1 MDYMPL
7 HAEQDANVINRCPRG
22 ISISVPAGSVLPK
35 MQVRWLRPM
44 CSKFDQSG
52 VFHNFFCCFINQMLD
67 INYEDVDDLSLNDI
81 DLTNWIS
88 KVCVDENYN
97 LGDISL
103 IFCSDEY
110 LLDMNRTHLDHDYY
124 TDIITFDY
132 TDNQIVSGDLF
143 ISIDRVRDNASDFN
157 VSFHHELHR
166 VIIHGVL
173 HLCGYKDKSDDEE
186 KLMRTKENNALSLIS
201 FT

>member
-1 MDYMPL
+1 
-7 HAEQDANVINRCPRG
+7 
-22 ISISVPAGSVLPK
+22 
-35 MQVRWLRPM
+35 
-44 CSKFDQSG
+44 
-52 VFHNFFCCFINQMLD
+52 MLD

-88 KVCVDENYN
+88 KVCIIENYN

-143 ISIDRVRDNASDFN
+143 ISIDRVRDNATDFN
-157 VSFHHELHR
+157 VSFEHELCR

>member
-1 MDYMPL
+1 
-7 HAEQDANVINRCPRG
+7 
-22 ISISVPAGSVLPK
+22 
-35 MQVRWLRPM
+35 
-44 CSKFDQSG
+44 
-52 VFHNFFCCFINQMLD
+52 MLD
-67 INYEDVDDLSLNDI
+67 IHYEDVEDLSLTQES
-81 DLTNWIS
+81 LSNWITEVCS
-88 KVCVDENYN
+88 KEFKEF
-97 LGDISL
+97 GDISL

-132 TDNQIVSGDLF
+132 TENQIVSGDLF

-157 VSFHHELHR
+157 VSFDHELHR

-173 HLCGYKDKSDDEE
+173 HLCGYKDKSDYEE

>member
-1 MDYMPL
+1 
-7 HAEQDANVINRCPRG
+7 
-22 ISISVPAGSVLPK
+22 
-35 MQVRWLRPM
+35 
-44 CSKFDQSG
+44 
-52 VFHNFFCCFINQMLD
+52 MLD
-67 INYEDVDDLSLNDI
+67 INYEDIDDLSLNEI

-88 KVCVDENYN
+88 KVCLSENHQ
-97 LGDISL
+97 LGDISI

-110 LLDMNRTHLDHDYY
+110 LLEMNRIHLDHDYY

-143 ISIDRVRDNASDFN
+143 ISVDRVRENASDFN
-157 VSFHHELHR
+157 VSFQHELHR
-166 VIIHGVL
+166 VMIHGVL

-186 KLMRTKENNALSLIS
+186 KLMRSKENNALSMIS

>member
-1 MDYMPL
+1 
-7 HAEQDANVINRCPRG
+7 
-22 ISISVPAGSVLPK
+22 
-35 MQVRWLRPM
+35 
-44 CSKFDQSG
+44 
-52 VFHNFFCCFINQMLD
+52 MLD

-88 KVCVDENYN
+88 KVCSSENYEF
-97 LGDISL
+97 GDISL

-132 TDNQIVSGDLF
+132 TENQIVSGDLF

-157 VSFHHELHR
+157 VSFDHELHR

-173 HLCGYKDKSDDEE
+173 HLCGYKDKSDYEE

>member
-1 MDYMPL
+1 
-7 HAEQDANVINRCPRG
+7 
-22 ISISVPAGSVLPK
+22 
-35 MQVRWLRPM
+35 
-44 CSKFDQSG
+44 
-52 VFHNFFCCFINQMLD
+52 MLD

-88 KVCVDENYN
+88 KVCIDENYN

-157 VSFHHELHR
+157 VSFEHELHR

>member
-1 MDYMPL
+1 
-7 HAEQDANVINRCPRG
+7 
-22 ISISVPAGSVLPK
+22 
-35 MQVRWLRPM
+35 
-44 CSKFDQSG
+44 
-52 VFHNFFCCFINQMLD
+52 MLD
-67 INYEDVDDLSLNDI
+67 INYEDVDDLSLNEI

-88 KVCVDENYN
+88 KVCVTENYN

-143 ISIDRVRDNASDFN
+143 ISIDRVRDNATDFN
-157 VSFHHELHR
+157 VSFEHELHR

-186 KLMRTKENNALSLIS
+186 KLMRTKENNALSMIS

>member
-1 MDYMPL
+1 
-7 HAEQDANVINRCPRG
+7 
-22 ISISVPAGSVLPK
+22 
-35 MQVRWLRPM
+35 
-44 CSKFDQSG
+44 
-52 VFHNFFCCFINQMLD
+52 MLD

-143 ISIDRVRDNASDFN
+143 ISIDRVHDNATDFN
-157 VSFHHELHR
+157 VSFEHELHR